1 MQACK
6 LPQVAYF
13 YDPEIGSYYYGPG
26 HPMKPHRLRLTHNLV
41 VHYGLANLMEVSLCQ
56 RRYPTRLG
64 RLSFGTGCYTCVSV
78 AVSGVSTTT
87 GGGA

>member
-1 MQACK
+1 M
-6 LPQVAYF
+6 PQVAYF

-41 VHYGLANLMEVSLCQ
+41 VHYGLANLMEVSLCL
-56 RRYPTRLG
+56 RRHPTRLG
-64 RLSFGTGCYTCVSV
+64 RLSFCMGCYTCVS
-78 AVSGVSTTT
+78 AALSGVSTTT